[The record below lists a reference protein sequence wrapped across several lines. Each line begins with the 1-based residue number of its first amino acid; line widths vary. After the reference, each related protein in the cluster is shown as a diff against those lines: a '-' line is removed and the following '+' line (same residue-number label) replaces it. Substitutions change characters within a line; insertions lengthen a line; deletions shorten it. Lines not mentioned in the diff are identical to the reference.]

1 MFTFILLFLVI
12 LVMVSMVY
20 SNKLTK
26 AEITLY
32 LITISL
38 LFASF
43 VKYQIHHM
51 EIDKVSSGDED
62 KESNK
67 ESNKESDNKE
77 SDNKESDNKES
88 DNKESDNKESN
99 NEGFNS
105 IKPDTTMIKQQN
117 KEQYVSRMPDI
128 PVGDENSNILGTIV
142 RSASRGDNLA
152 ARYNIRLQRR
162 SVENMI
168 NTTRLNRRALDDI
181 YTKELDNNETREWW
195 NVDHLEQPIQKL
207 I

>member
-1 MFTFILLFLVI
+1 
-12 LVMVSMVY
+12 MVSMVY

-62 KESNK
+62 KES
-67 ESNKESDNKE
+67 DNKE
-77 SDNKESDNKES
+77 SNKESDNKES